1 MPVITA
7 PGFRTD
13 RIAKSHNSR
22 CSIWVS
28 TALEASAFAIGLLI
42 GVSAFA
48 QNSSALQARGAISN
62 KGKNMEVVVI
72 DSLVVPEESK
82 EVFFQRVRQSAE
94 ILKKLPGFVE
104 GYVYEK
110 KSGEGDVNIVTTAV
124 WKDEEAVENAKKTIL
139 AEFSKQGTN
148 PAEIMKSLR
157 VRFSRSLYSRSSY

>member
-1 MPVITA
+1 MSSQVSKPN
-7 PGFRTD
+7 
-13 RIAKSHNSR
+13 RIARDCKR
-22 CSIWVS
+22 
-28 TALEASAFAIGLLI
+28 AINLLLPLI
-42 GVSAFA
+42 MAAGCISAFA

-82 EVFFQRVRQSAE
+82 EIFLQRVRQSAE

-124 WKDEEAVENAKKTIL
+124 WKDEEVLENAKKAIVT
-139 AEFSKQGTN
+139 EFRKHGTN
-148 PAEIMKSLR
+148 PAEIMKRLR
-157 VRFSRSLYSRSSY
+157 VQASRSIYTRSPY